1 MEAPAHDP
9 RSGKALAVT
18 YGTANRGMCHI
29 HPLEGMAYDS
39 GKKDFGM
46 TKYGIPDP
54 LTVDRWE
61 EKGKGKIVKILQDDL
76 IVPDILS
83 TCKFLMYVGLTL
95 DNYAEMLSAITN
107 WDIDGKELLKIG
119 ERVINLQRLF
129 NIREGFTQKDDLLP
143 ERMRGLPKFGDY
155 KDEKKCVIKDY
166 EGMLNEYYE
175 ARGWDKQTGKPL
187 TEKLH
192 DLDIT

>member
-1 MEAPAHDP
+1 
-9 RSGKALAVT
+9 
-18 YGTANRGMCHI
+18 
-29 HPLEGMAYDS
+29 
-39 GKKDFGM
+39 
-46 TKYGIPDP
+46 
-54 LTVDRWE
+54 
-61 EKGKGKIVKILQDDL
+61 
-76 IVPDILS
+76 
-83 TCKFLMYVGLTL
+83 
-95 DNYAEMLSAITN
+95 MLSAITN

-129 NIREGFTQKDDLLP
+129 NIREGFTNKDDLLP

-187 TEKLH
+187 PEKLH